1 MNDRHTFTDHR
12 RHAAMLTDQG
22 SHRGWNFDSAVDD
35 GPMWLRALAE
45 VARPRS
51 IIILAIMAGV
61 LSLLWIG

>member
-1 MNDRHTFTDHR
+1 MFDTHAHTDHR

-22 SHRGWNFDSAVDD
+22 SHRGWNFDNAVDD

-45 VARPRS
+45 IARPRS
-51 IIILAIMAGV
+51 IIILAIMAGT